1 MPPRPP
7 RPPREG
13 DEPRKEP
20 SRREPKTAQQYF
32 DEQIAKMPLD
42 PKEDAVSQVV
52 REEARKAAQDAAE
65 RFKRSRI
72 TSDHSERILSA
83 ADNLLLA
90 GRLGDAEAI
99 AQARRSLRDAQRN
112 IEGKR
117 ARKLAFGVWDTAK
130 QGVGTI
136 QTLVYGTDFGLA
148 FRQGGPLTFNPLNIL
163 STARAFA
170 RLYNATGREK
180 GSGFTLLPG
189 ARGAEYVR
197 KQLESHPYYQVA
209 KNAGLEMSLLSET
222 EEVYGNNI
230 AMRLPWVKRTEAGNA
245 AFLDYMRLQEFGRYA
260 DRINKS
266 SRTEIQK
273 QDGLKAAAEV
283 INTLTGRTN
292 LGDGK
297 VKQIADAL
305 NGFIG
310 SPRLNISRIKMLD
323 PTWIAREWRK
333 NPEVGKQMIQDAVSV
348 ASLILGTM
356 ALGAAAD
363 AWEVQFDPEKP
374 DFGKI
379 RIGDTRYDINFGLTP
394 LLRLVYKAGKYGYK
408 AATDAVQNTEESD
421 KERKAAAEVA
431 NKELWRY
438 AEGRLGPATGYFA
451 DLFTGKDW
459 QNRPVEV
466 RQALSPADPNSPWRR
481 LLAPVAVQ
489 EAVETA
495 TTQGAKQTLKTAPF
509 EMFGIGAKAYDDRP
523 GYVKPRPGS
532 KWDAAM
538 NDLGVD
544 TRFIQRDKR
553 DTDALFKM
561 RSARVQE
568 WTDTYGERLVSHP
581 RWTQLSAEEKKKA
594 ASNLRSAITEQSK
607 MKRPDLSDFDAGRI
621 IAGVKRAATEKPKS
635 DRKKIYAEP

>member
-13 DEPRKEP
+13 GEPRKEP

-42 PKEDAVSQVV
+42 PKEDAASQVV

-65 RFKRSRI
+65 RFKRNRI

-112 IEGKR
+112 VEGKR

-197 KQLESHPYYQVA
+197 QQLESHPYYQVA
-209 KNAGLEMSLLSET
+209 KNAGLEMSLLSGT

-266 SRTEIQK
+266 NRTEIQK

-421 KERKAAAEVA
+421 KERKAASEVA

-544 TRFIQRDKR
+544 ARFIQRDKR

-581 RWTQLSAEEKKKA
+581 RWAQLSAEEKKKA